1 MSNEKEILLT
11 ILDEI
16 RLIKEHNSF
25 LVSLIPSE
33 LSLSEIAKSIKKSPN
48 TLRKYLISNFE
59 ENVDY
64 KKRMGKIFVKQ
75 DAILRIRRHYAR

>member
-1 MSNEKEILLT
+1 MNNEKELLLT

-16 RLIKEHNSF
+16 RKIRENNSF
-25 LVSLIPSE
+25 LISLIPSE
-33 LSLSEIAKSIKKSPN
+33 LSLSEIAKIINKSPN

>member
-1 MSNEKEILLT
+1 MNNEKELLLT

-16 RLIKEHNSF
+16 RKIKENNSF
-25 LVSLIPSE
+25 LISLIPSE
-33 LSLSEIAKSIKKSPN
+33 LSLSEIAKIINKSPN